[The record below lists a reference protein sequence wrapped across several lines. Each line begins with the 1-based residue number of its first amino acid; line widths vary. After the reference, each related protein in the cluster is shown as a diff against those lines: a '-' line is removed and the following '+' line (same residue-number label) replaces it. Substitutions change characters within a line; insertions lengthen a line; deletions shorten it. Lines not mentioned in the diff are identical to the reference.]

1 MCKYIVLAILASF
14 AFYTKTFAETDVFR
28 CVTVKHIIIISEPI
42 KGTYHYR
49 SWNKPKAISDKPDM
63 DLKSKEV
70 SVEGTGACR
79 HTEYSFKTGKVEFS
93 LDDDVSCIEG
103 NPPANAVGN
112 LNILVNG
119 ELKNHYYC
127 FKQ

>member
-1 MCKYIVLAILASF
+1 MPGGYIKRVVCPKLRTWRTSLIQ
-14 AFYTKTFAETDVFR
+14 R
-28 CVTVKHIIIISEPI
+28 
-42 KGTYHYR
+42 TYR
-49 SWNKPKAISDKPDM
+49 
-63 DLKSKEV
+63 KEV

-112 LNILVNG
+112 LNILING